1 MLFALCSIHPTSGTC
16 SNSTAHRP
24 QSLKHSSREQFSTTA
39 QGLFLFN
46 LSFVL
51 RFCLHFSEAYN
62 LDPYLNP
69 DAYVND
75 NLPCRSDT
83 SDVHFEGGKL
93 YEQLKSR
100 NYQHSYQPSTSAHH
114 HQVVPGTLT
123 YQTYSNESAF
133 VKACCR
139 NKYTLASSNDQVP
152 FHSGDTFEQHRQ
164 VYQEM
169 ALQPYPPLH
178 YAYQCRPVP
187 QPLPSMHT
195 NLIYDQDY
203 SQNLQNFQPMKRYNY
218 LRPTPAELAAL
229 HNEED
234 ESDEEF
240 EVETNQVSEHV
251 ATTSSAEIDSC
262 DDSIQIFEIS
272 SSSFNED
279 KVMQEDSS
287 NDETAKPSNNKE
299 NTESAV
305 KKKKAVVATASGR
318 FYATRQTDRKMRS
331 GNVRTI
337 GKERLARRITKSIK
351 KAVKTLV
358 DPKAGG
364 SSVKVQDDPLTMR
377 GSRKVASRS
386 NENKISEVETRKL
399 RSAPA
404 KKAARQTNFRSKQ
417 HPEPASKAATLRKR
431 PAALL
436 DNIERGRERR
446 MK

>member
-1 MLFALCSIHPTSGTC
+1 M
-16 SNSTAHRP
+16 
-24 QSLKHSSREQFSTTA
+24 
-39 QGLFLFN
+39 
-46 LSFVL
+46 
-51 RFCLHFSEAYN
+51 
-62 LDPYLNP
+62 DPYLNP
-69 DAYVND
+69 DAYVSD
-75 NLPCRSDT
+75 NLPPCRSDT
-83 SDVHFEGGKL
+83 AEVHFEGGKL

-123 YQTYSNESAF
+123 YQTYSNESSF

-139 NKYTLASSNDQVP
+139 NKYTLASSHDQIP
-152 FHSGDTFEQHRQ
+152 FHSGDTLEQHRQ

-187 QPLPSMHT
+187 TQPLPSMHT
-195 NLIYDQDY
+195 NLMYDQEY
-203 SQNLQNFQPMKRYNY
+203 SQNIVQNFQPMKRYNY
-218 LRPTPAELAAL
+218 LRPTAAELAAL

-240 EVETNQVSEHV
+240 EVETHQVAAEVV
-251 ATTSSAEIDSC
+251 ATSSAEIDSC

-279 KVMQEDSS
+279 KAMQEDSS

-299 NTESAV
+299 NTESCV
-305 KKKKAVVATASGR
+305 KKKKAVVASTSGR

-331 GNVRTI
+331 GNVGTSLRTI
-337 GKERLARRITKSIK
+337 GRERLARRITKNIK

-358 DPKAGG
+358 EPKTGG
-364 SSVKVQDDPLTMR
+364 SSVKIPEDALTTR
-377 GSRKVASRS
+377 GPRRVASKS
-386 NENKISEVETRKL
+386 NENKISEVETRRL
-399 RSAPA
+399 RSAPV
-404 KKAARQTNFRSKQ
+404 KKSARQTSFRSKQ
-417 HPEPASKAATLRKR
+417 HAEPAPKATTLRKR
-431 PAALL
+431 PAALT
-436 DNIERGRERR
+436 DNVERGRERR

>member
-1 MLFALCSIHPTSGTC
+1 MLI
-16 SNSTAHRP
+16 N
-24 QSLKHSSREQFSTTA
+24 E
-39 QGLFLFN
+39 FL
-46 LSFVL
+46 L
-51 RFCLHFSEAYN
+51 SEAYN

-75 NLPCRSDT
+75 NLACRSDA
-83 SDVHFEGGKL
+83 SDVHCEGGKL

-100 NYQHSYQPSTSAHH
+100 SYQHSYQPSTSAHH

-123 YQTYSNESAF
+123 YQTYSSESSF

-139 NKYTLASSNDQVP
+139 NKYTLASSNDQIP
-152 FHSGDTFEQHRQ
+152 YHSGDTFEQHRQ

-187 QPLPSMHT
+187 TQPLPSMHT

-203 SQNLQNFQPMKRYNY
+203 SQNIQNFQPMKRYNY

-234 ESDEEF
+234 ESDEEI
-240 EVETNQVSEHV
+240 EVETNQIVAEV

-299 NTESAV
+299 NTESSV
-305 KKKKAVVATASGR
+305 KKKKAVVATTSGR

-331 GNVRTI
+331 GNVGANLRTI
-337 GKERLARRITKSIK
+337 GRERLARRITKNIK

-364 SSVKVQDDPLTMR
+364 SGVKIPEDPLTMR
-377 GSRKVASRS
+377 GPRRVASRS

-399 RSAPA
+399 RSAPV
-404 KKAARQTNFRSKQ
+404 KKSARQNNFRLKQ
-417 HPEPASKAATLRKR
+417 PTEPSPKATTLRKR
-431 PAALL
+431 PAALM
-436 DNIERGRERR
+436 DNIRERR